1 MPEFPELDKPLFSE
15 MVFPSPPDDE
25 QTDKVDPTQEELQG
39 IEEELGQ
46 WEKLM
51 GSPLGRAIKLFLRSQ
66 KAEFVDLVMTPV
78 ARLAPQFPPE
88 IIQRMKDEAVGAY
101 NVWDFLE
108 KRPRE
113 LLALKAAIEK
123 RVEKTPLRKKPLTK
137 RKKVG

>member
-1 MPEFPELDKPLFSE
+1 MPDFPELDKPLFTE

-25 QTDKVDPTQEELQG
+25 RADEAAPTQEELQG
-39 IEEELGQ
+39 IEEELDQ

-51 GSPLGRAIKLFLRSQ
+51 NSPLGRAIKLFLRSQ
-66 KAEFVDLVMTPV
+66 KAEFVSLVMTPV
-78 ARLAPQFPPE
+78 ALLAPQFPLG

-101 NVWDFLE
+101 QVWDFLE

-113 LLALKAAIEK
+113 LLERKTSLEK
-123 RVEKTPLRKKPLTK
+123 GEAKVSPRKKALTK